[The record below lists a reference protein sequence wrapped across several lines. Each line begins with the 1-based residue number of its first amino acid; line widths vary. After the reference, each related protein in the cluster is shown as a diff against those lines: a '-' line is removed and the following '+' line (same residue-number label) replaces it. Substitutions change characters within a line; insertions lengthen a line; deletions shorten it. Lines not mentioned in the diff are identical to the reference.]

1 MVDESQVV
9 CPAAHCTPLRAQ
21 WCNGLPILEI
31 RCTKGGIDIY
41 PSCREEKSLKNSRQS
56 LLSPAGKGDFHE
68 KMFVFFSLKPGKC
81 REATKGKNTCS
92 SSLACF
98 VLPTNALTP
107 TLYLATCAVP
117 LPQASEGFP
126 FISTAIKCW
135 VDTFVHDKKTKPAE
149 KHSKV

>member
-56 LLSPAGKGDFHE
+56 LLSPAGKG
-68 KMFVFFSLKPGKC
+68 
-81 REATKGKNTCS
+81 R
-92 SSLACF
+92 
-98 VLPTNALTP
+98 
-107 TLYLATCAVP
+107 
-117 LPQASEGFP
+117 FP
-126 FISTAIKCW
+126 
-135 VDTFVHDKKTKPAE
+135 
-149 KHSKV
+149 